1 MLYALCSPLYAHH
14 SKLTDGA
21 KACKKDFMSWGKSL
35 IFYSFLV
42 LYFAI
47 LIYLSNEINIWEDEV
62 YSLNTTSNNLSNVVS
77 QSYNFEAQPPV
88 YFILLALWRHINT
101 GICFARVLSLIFIG
115 LSAYFLSKL
124 VSLVSDIESSRWFVI
139 IFLLNPFTVWAALE
153 IRTYALLI
161 FLSSISIYYFLNF
174 YASNKNYHLYSF
186 LIISIIGVYTQYFFV
201 FLIIALAFSLL
212 VFKGWRAFFKL
223 CFYLIPVVLLFLPN
237 LLFLPEGLSRQQ
249 TNNPD
254 YSVLDGLYKVFQSPP
269 KLILALNVVPS
280 GNGLKLV
287 IIILFIFFG
296 IYTYFKAYK
305 KHLILCDLY
314 FERYNLIL
322 VSALIIVILYSIV
335 VVITRMVYADKYMAI
350 AFPFFILLFT
360 LFQVHSS
367 FIRTL
372 IYGTI
377 TIFFLSLLIITY
389 IHPIKI
395 YDFKS
400 VAKYISKIERTGEPI
415 LFYRNAMSLPF
426 TYYYKGLNP
435 LVPLPNPVRFD
446 NTYLKNIKDT
456 LELKRAITGINA
468 KSNSYL
474 IISDDNTDYAYNV
487 NFNRKMVDDYLIAH
501 YNITLDTLCFGEGP
515 EFFIRIRRLEKSLPF
530 NTINNV
536 KFLF

>member
-101 GICFARVLSLIFIG
+101 GICFARGLSLIFIG

-287 IIILFIFFG
+287 IIIL
-296 IYTYFKAYK
+296 
-305 KHLILCDLY
+305 
-314 FERYNLIL
+314 
-322 VSALIIVILYSIV
+322 YSIV

-501 YNITLDTLCFGEGP
+501 YNITLDTLCFGDGP